1 MSKDENVYDEGS
13 AAGPLGRPMN
23 ADELFEALQDAGFST
38 AEASILLHGGWP
50 ALMNHRYGPVAGSA

>member
-13 AAGPLGRPMN
+13 VAGPLGWPMN
-23 ADELFEALQDAGFST
+23 ADELFETLQDAGFST

>member
-13 AAGPLGRPMN
+13 VAGPLGWPMN

-38 AEASILLHGGWP
+38 AEASILLHSGWP
-50 ALMNHRYGPVAGSA
+50 GLMHYRHGPFAGSA

>member
-1 MSKDENVYDEGS
+1 MSKDENVHDEGS
-13 AAGPLGRPMN
+13 VAGPLGWPMN

-50 ALMNHRYGPVAGSA
+50 ALMNYRHGPIAGSA